1 MWTGVLVAGALAAWM
16 AVAPAGADPSPP
28 SDGELAAA
36 REEERLA
43 EASVTEVETMLDQLR
58 EASEAAA
65 ENAGL
70 AAEAY
75 NQAAVTRDMAEAE
88 AETAVGEAEV
98 AGQALEAAR
107 GVLARVAISAED
119 AGDGFA
125 VFEPFLRAD
134 GLDEALER
142 AELIQLA
149 GTTSS
154 RATESYA
161 VAEQSARAA
170 AVRADE
176 AVALH
181 AERVDEAERAAVRAE
196 RAATAAAAQQVEAEE
211 THQTLLA
218 VLATKRGTTAALEAQ
233 AEQARIAEANE
244 RARQRAEE
252 AQAAQ
257 ASAAPPEPAATPA
270 TTGTPSDTSA
280 STPGSDATPSDTPA
294 GEPSE
299 PSGAEEPSEAP
310 ADSAPPSTP
319 APEGEPAQS
328 ATPAPPS
335 TGVSDP
341 SAGEA
346 AVAWARA
353 QIGKPYQWGGSG
365 PDAFD
370 CSGLTSAAWRDGGG
384 RSIPRTAAGQYA
396 AATKVGFDA
405 MRPGDLIFWGS
416 SAGGIYHV
424 AIYSGG
430 GMMVEAPRAGESVT
444 EVPVRWSGVFGY
456 AGRF

>member
-1 MWTGVLVAGALAAWM
+1 MWTGILVAGALVMWM

-28 SDGELAAA
+28 TDEELAAA
-36 REEERLA
+36 YEAERLA
-43 EASVTEVETMLDQLR
+43 EASVDEVEAMLDQLR
-58 EASEAAA
+58 EASQAAA

-75 NQAAVTRDMAEAE
+75 NQAAVGRDAAEAE
-88 AETAVGEAEV
+88 ADTAVG
-98 AGQALEAAR
+98 QADAASQELEAAR

-125 VFEPFLRAD
+125 AFEPFLRAD
-134 GLDEALER
+134 AIDEALAR

-154 RATESYA
+154 RATDSFA
-161 VAEQSARAA
+161 VAEQSAWAA

-176 AVALH
+176 AVAAH
-181 AERVDEAERAAVRAE
+181 AERVDEAERAA
-196 RAATAAAAQQVEAEE
+196 TAAATQQAQAEE
-211 THQTLLA
+211 THATLLA
-218 VLATKRGTTAALEAQ
+218 ALAAKRGTTAALEAQ

-244 RARQRAEE
+244 RARREAEA

-257 ASAAPPEPAATPA
+257 TQAASSEPPPPEPSTE
-270 TTGTPSDTSA
+270 PS
-280 STPGSDATPSDTPA
+280 SDATAPAPSSIPTPSA
-294 GEPSE
+294 TADG
-299 PSGAEEPSEAP
+299 SGAAPGPQESSAP
-310 ADSAPPSTP
+310 ALSETATPVASAPQGDETTTP
-319 APEGEPAQS
+319 AP
-328 ATPAPPS
+328 APPD
-335 TGVSDP
+335 TGTSDP
-341 SAGEA
+341 AAGEA

-353 QIGKPYQWGGSG
+353 QVGKPYQWGGSG

-370 CSGLTSAAWRDGGG
+370 CSGLTSAAWREGGG
-384 RSIPRTAAGQYA
+384 RSIPRTAASQYA
-396 AATKVGFDA
+396 NATKVGFDA

-416 SAGGIYHV
+416 SAAGIYHV

-444 EVPVRWSGVFGY
+444 EVAVRWSGVFGY